1 MKQDYLIVHKQAVPD
16 YFMKVVEVR
25 KQLEL
30 HPNKSVA
37 EICRQQGLSR
47 STYYKYKDEIFLPED
62 NEEGHKAVLSI
73 VLAHQEGCLSR
84 ILTMLSDMHANIL
97 TISQTMPLAGKAN
110 VLLCIETQDMNL
122 SLNLAIKKM
131 TKVKGVQNIQLL
143 NVE

>member
-1 MKQDYLIVHKQAVPD
+1 MKHDYLIVHKQAVPD

-25 KQLEL
+25 RQIEL
-30 HPNKSVA
+30 HPDSSVA
-37 EICRQQGLSR
+37 QICRQQGLSR

-110 VLLCIETQDMNL
+110 VLLCIETQDLNL
-122 SLNLAIKKM
+122 SLNQAIKKM

>member
-122 SLNLAIKKM
+122 SLNQAIKKM